1 MIKKYYTLVE
11 LMFLKVRA
19 SKIICQYWY
28 FLEKRLQFQSSSV
41 CSVYHDV
48 LMSVDL
54 SSIAI
59 LKIHGVD
66 YCCMIT
72 RIVKLKS

>member
-28 FLEKRLQFQSSSV
+28 FLEKRLKFQSSSV

-59 LKIHGVD
+59 LKIHGAD